1 MALSRRTLHHKK
13 GRLVTAVCQAVKEHT
28 GLDPE
33 LSTSGGTS
41 DGRFISLYDVDVVE
55 VGPVNKTIHKINE
68 ELLLTD
74 IPTLEEIYFRTVEL
88 LLIEGKAKNT
98 AAG

>member
-1 MALSRRTLHHKK
+1 
-13 GRLVTAVCQAVKEHT
+13 
-28 GLDPE
+28 
-33 LSTSGGTS
+33 
-41 DGRFISLYDVDVVE
+41 
-55 VGPVNKTIHKINE
+55 VNKTIHKINE